1 MPKKS
6 WKGRKCNIQF
16 KDGVKRRRKE
26 GNFVCVASIMMVN
39 AKPMFLL
46 ANETKENEE
55 EEEEEEN
62 EKNNTMH
69 IHELLT
75 LKVGQLQKMK

>member
-1 MPKKS
+1 
-6 WKGRKCNIQF
+6 
-16 KDGVKRRRKE
+16 
-26 GNFVCVASIMMVN
+26 MMVN
-39 AKPMFLL
+39 VKLMFLL
-46 ANETKENEE
+46 ANEIEEE

-75 LKVGQLQKMK
+75 LNVGQLQKTK